1 MKLSLNW
8 LKEYLPFAGPVD
20 QLVEALIFSGVEVD
34 DVQGQGADFD
44 KVVVAQIE
52 SFAPHPNADRLS
64 VCQVNDGSG
73 MPRQVV
79 CAAKNFKAGDKA
91 PLALPGAVLPGG
103 FKIKASKLRG
113 IESEGMLCSAKEL
126 TLAEDA
132 AGILILPESAEIGK
146 PLGTLFPSD
155 TIIEVETTPNRPDL
169 LSHYGIARELSALLD
184 RPRPSLPAVTTGSST
199 RNDPSVVRVDAV
211 DACPYY
217 TARFIRG
224 VKVQKSPAWLQRRL
238 EAAGVR
244 SINNVV
250 DITNYV
256 LLELGA
262 PLHAFDATK
271 IRKGIVVRKAVP
283 NEKLLALDGKEYELL
298 PGDLVIADHERAL
311 VIAGVM
317 GGEESGVTESTTD
330 VLLEAAYFMPGPLRK
345 TSRRLGLISES
356 SFRFERGIDPEI
368 VLLASRRATDL
379 IVQHCGGQA
388 EPEALV
394 AGAAPRLIRSIRLR
408 PERSEALIG
417 MKVPD
422 YEKLLTR
429 LGLKSL
435 GDQQWETP
443 SYRQDLEREID
454 LIEEVARMAGLY
466 NIPSKVISLATTSS
480 PTDHAHDDCMQ
491 LRQRLVGLGLLEA
504 RSSTLVD
511 DSALSFVLNQGGGVI
526 ELRNPLASDQKIL
539 RPSLISGLV
548 RAAERNFNRG
558 SSGVGIFEIG
568 RIFNAGETEER
579 VSLSIL
585 VSGEKAAKS
594 WNQPAAFYDFFDLK
608 GILRA
613 ALGIDFQLRRQTPTN
628 FAPLICDLVDTQN
641 RVIGRIGQAR
651 PSLAKELGAKG
662 AIFVSELALPHAPF
676 RTFRYRALDR
686 FPAVTRDVAFFAA
699 QDLKYQDVLDT
710 LLSANEPL
718 LVEVRLFDVFVDPG
732 GKKVPVDQKSMACS
746 LTYRASDRTLTQDE
760 VNVAHNRLK
769 SQLVKDRHVTLR
781 E

>member
-8 LKEYLPFAGPVD
+8 LKEFLPFTGPVD

-34 DVQGQGADFD
+34 DVQEHGADFD

-52 SFAPHPNADRLS
+52 SFGPHPNADRLS

-73 MPRQVV
+73 IPRQIV
-79 CAAKNFKAGDKA
+79 CGAKNFKAGDKA
-91 PLALPGAVLPGG
+91 PLALPGAVLPDGL
-103 FKIKASKLRG
+103 KIKASKLRG
-113 IESEGMLCSAKEL
+113 VESEGMLCSAKEL
-126 TLAEDA
+126 NLAEDA
-132 AGILILPESAEIGK
+132 AGILILPEEAEIGK
-146 PLGTLFPSD
+146 PLGTVFPSD
-155 TIIEVETTPNRPDL
+155 TIIDVETTPNRPDL
-169 LSHYGIARELSALLD
+169 LSHYGIARELSALLE
-184 RPRPSLPAVTTGSST
+184 RAKPSLPGVTIGDGT
-199 RNDPSVVRVDAV
+199 RNDPSIVRVDAL

-224 VKVQKSPAWLQRRL
+224 VLVGKSPAWLQQRL
-238 EAAGVR
+238 ESVGVR

-262 PLHAFDATK
+262 PLHAFDAAK
-271 IRKGIVVRKAVP
+271 IREGIVVRKAVP
-283 NEKLLALDGKEYELL
+283 KETLLALDGKEYELL
-298 PGDLVIADHERAL
+298 SEDLVIADHQRAL

-317 GGEESGVTESTTD
+317 GGEESGVTESTVD
-330 VLLEAAYFMPGPLRK
+330 VLLEAAYFTPGPLRK

-379 IVQHCGGQA
+379 IVQLCGGRA
-388 EPEALV
+388 ESEAVV
-394 AGAAPRLIRSIRLR
+394 AGAVPRLIRSIRLR
-408 PERSEALIG
+408 PDRSEALIG

-422 YEKLLTR
+422 YENSLTR
-429 LGLKSL
+429 LGLKAL
-435 GDQQWETP
+435 GDGRWETP
-443 SYRQDLEREID
+443 SYRQDLEREVD
-454 LIEEVARMAGLY
+454 LIEEVARMAGLH
-466 NIPSKVISLATTSS
+466 NIPSKVISLATASS
-480 PTDHAHDDCMQ
+480 PTDHAHDESMQ

-511 DSALSFVLNQGGGVI
+511 DSALSFDLSQGRGVL
-526 ELRNPLASDQKIL
+526 ELRNPLATDQKIL
-539 RPSLISGLV
+539 RPSLIPGLV

-558 SSGVGIFEIG
+558 SAGVGIFEIG
-568 RIFNAGETEER
+568 RIFGAGEMEER

-585 VSGEKAAKS
+585 VSGEKTAKS
-594 WNQPAAFYDFFDLK
+594 WDQPAATYDFFDLK

-613 ALGIDFQLRRQTPTN
+613 ALGVDFQLRRQTPTN
-628 FAPLICDLVDTQN
+628 FAPLVCDLVDTEN

-662 AIFVSELALPHAPF
+662 PIFVCEVQLPYAPP
-676 RTFRYRALDR
+676 RTFRYKALDR
-686 FPAVTRDVAFFAA
+686 FPAVIRDVAFFAPE
-699 QDLKYQDVLDT
+699 DLKYQEVLDT

-718 LVEVRLFDVFVDPG
+718 LAEVRLFDVFVDLE
-732 GKKVPVDQKSMACS
+732 GKKVPSGQKSMACS
-746 LTYRASDRTLTQDE
+746 LTYRAPDRTLTQDE

-769 SQLVKDRHVTLR
+769 SQLVKDRQVTLR

>member
-20 QLVEALIFSGVEVD
+20 QLVEVLIFSGVEVE
-34 DVQGQGADFD
+34 DVRGQGVDFD
-44 KVVVAQIE
+44 KVVIAQIE

-73 MPRQVV
+73 MPRQIV
-79 CAAKNFKAGDKA
+79 CGAKNFKAGDKA

-126 TLAEDA
+126 NLAEDA

-155 TIIEVETTPNRPDL
+155 TIIDVETTPNRPDL

-184 RPRPSLPAVTTGSST
+184 RPRPSLPAVTTGSGT
-199 RNDPSVVRVDAV
+199 RNDPSVVRVDAP

-262 PLHAFDATK
+262 PLHAFDAAK
-271 IRKGIVVRKAVP
+271 IREGIVVRKAVP
-283 NEKLLALDGKEYELL
+283 KERLLALDGKEYELL

-330 VLLEAAYFMPGPLRK
+330 VLLEAAYFTPGPLRK

-388 EPEALV
+388 DPEAVV
-394 AGAAPRLIRSIRLR
+394 AGAPPRLIRSIRLR

-435 GDQQWETP
+435 GDQRWETP

-454 LIEEVARMAGLY
+454 LIEEIARMAGLH

-491 LRQRLVGLGLLEA
+491 LRQCLVGLGLLEA

-539 RPSLISGLV
+539 RPSLIPGLV

-558 SSGVGIFEIG
+558 SIGVGIFEIG
-568 RIFNAGETEER
+568 RIFSTGETEER
-579 VSLSIL
+579 VALSIL

-594 WNQPAAFYDFFDLK
+594 WNQPGAVYDFFDLK

-613 ALGIDFQLRRQTPTN
+613 ALGIDFQLRRRTPTN
-628 FAPLICDLVDTQN
+628 FAPLVCDLVDTEN

-662 AIFVSELALPHAPF
+662 PIFVSEVALPYAPS

-699 QDLKYQDVLDT
+699 QDLKYQDVLNT

-718 LVEVRLFDVFVDPG
+718 LAEVRLFDVFVDPE
-732 GKKVPVDQKSMACS
+732 GKKVPMGQKSMACS

-769 SQLVKDRHVTLR
+769 SQLVKDQPVTLR